1 MAITYNW
8 TINPLQ
14 CYPTASEN
22 RDVVYLAHW
31 QLTATSGSYI
41 ESIIGVQ
48 PITYS
53 QGSTFIPFQDLTLE
67 IVQGWVENAIGND
80 ALQMYKD
87 NLDKKIQERINPTSA
102 TLKSP
107 WIDKVNVV
115 PKIQTPQF
123 DDDEPYMS
131 PPLVVQTIAPPPG
144 LIKLI

>member
-80 ALQMYKD
+80 VLQMYKD
-87 NLDKKIQERINPTSA
+87 NLDKKIQEKINPTST

-107 WIDKVNVV
+107 WI
-115 PKIQTPQF
+115 I
-123 DDDEPYMS
+123 
-131 PPLVVQTIAPPPG
+131 
-144 LIKLI
+144 

>member
-8 TINPLQ
+8 TISPLQ

-22 RDVVYLAHW
+22 RNVVFLAHW
-31 QLTATSGSYI
+31 QLTATSGLYK
-41 ESIIGVQ
+41 ESVIGVQ
-48 PITYS
+48 SINYS

-67 IVQGWVENAIGND
+67 VVQSWVESAMGND
-80 ALQMYKD
+80 TVQIYKD
-87 NLDKKIQERINPTSA
+87 NLNKKIQEKISPTIT

-107 WIDKVNVV
+107 WIDKVNTV

-144 LIKLI
+144 LIKLV